1 MKTKE
6 LIFFFLKRG
15 AVLYTAISLPL
26 FVVLSIISTESTPP
40 IAPEK
45 FLLVAILAYV
55 MSLGAT
61 LYRVEAFSTMVARIV
76 HASCFILGFFTFTF
90 FILADFSSENLDLTQ
105 DFTSALIATAVFAII
120 YAATCVIAA
129 LIKNKTSVF
138 SLSASGNSSSG
149 KTSNATSKK
158 TEKKP
163 TRPKKSKR
171 EEDTY
176 TNRFS

>member
-6 LIFFFLKRG
+6 LFFFFLKRG

-26 FVVLSIISTESTPP
+26 FIILSILSTESTPP

-45 FLLVAILAYV
+45 FLLVALLAYA

-61 LYRVEAFSTMVARIV
+61 LYRVEAFSAMVARII
-76 HASCFILGFFTFTF
+76 HASCFILGFFAFTF

-105 DFTSALIATAVFAII
+105 DFTSALIATAVFAVL
-120 YAATCVIAA
+120 YAATCIITA
-129 LIKNKTSVF
+129 LIKQKTSVF
-138 SLSASGNSSSG
+138 SLSTSGNSSSS
-149 KTSNATSKK
+149 KTGNSTSKK
-158 TEKKP
+158 TETKP
-163 TRPKKSKR
+163 TRSKKSKR
-171 EEDTY
+171 EENTY